1 MRNLERA
8 NQWLKRAKSNM
19 ARARAGRVSPEI
31 LYEDLCFDSQQV
43 VEKALKA
50 LCAYHNIAFPRTHD
64 IAYLIELLTK
74 GDVTIPDDIQHSKLL
89 TSYAVE
95 TRYPGDYEPVDE
107 SDLKVCRRLD
117 SKNSIN
123 GINQINEKKPDK
135 PN

>member
-8 NQWLKRAKSNM
+8 NQWLRRAKSNM

-43 VEKALKA
+43 VEKSLKA
-50 LCAYHNIAFPRTHD
+50 LCAYYSIAFPRTHD

-74 GDVTIPDDIQHSKLL
+74 GDVTVPEDIQHSKLL

-95 TRYPGDYEPVDE
+95 ARYQGDYEPIDE
-107 SDLKVCRRLD
+107 SDYAKAVEIAEKVLAWVE
-117 SKNSIN
+117 KNIEE
-123 GINQINEKKPDK
+123 EK
-135 PN
+135 

>member
-50 LCAYHNIAFPRTHD
+50 LCAYHNIAFPRTQD

-107 SDLKVCRRLD
+107 SDYATAVEIAGKVLAWVE
-117 SKNSIN
+117 KNIE
-123 GINQINEKKPDK
+123 GEK
-135 PN
+135 

>member
-8 NQWLKRAKSNM
+8 NQWIKRAKSNM

-43 VEKALKA
+43 VEKTLKA
-50 LCAYHNIAFPRTHD
+50 LCAYHNITFPRTHD

-74 GDVTIPDDIQHSKLL
+74 GDVRIPDDIQHSKLL

-107 SDLKVCRRLD
+107 SDYAAAVEIAGKVLAWVE
-117 SKNSIN
+117 KNIQ
-123 GINQINEKKPDK
+123 GEK
-135 PN
+135 